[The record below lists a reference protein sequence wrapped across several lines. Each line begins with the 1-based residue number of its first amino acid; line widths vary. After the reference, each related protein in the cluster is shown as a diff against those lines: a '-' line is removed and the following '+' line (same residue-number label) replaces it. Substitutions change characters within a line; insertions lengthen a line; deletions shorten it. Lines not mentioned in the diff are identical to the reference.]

1 MTEARKLEEKKIGDD
16 FSRGTK
22 KTGWY
27 GCGRSRG
34 RGFGNGRS
42 DDVDKRQQK
51 VEKSK
56 IK

>member
-1 MTEARKLEEKKIGDD
+1 MTEARKLEEKKIGDG

-27 GCGRSRG
+27 DCGRSRG